1 MSTNVT
7 FKQTNETDTTRGI
20 VKRAAQLAAMLVL
33 QAALL
38 FITAGRVDWIAAW
51 IFLGVYVGTIAF
63 NTLVLLPEHPDL
75 IAERAQPKA
84 NAKNWDKLIS
94 SLTGVAYLLTMI
106 VAGLDVRLGWSSPVA
121 LVVLAIGCLLLM
133 LGNALFSWAMAS
145 NAFFSTLVRIQDE
158 RGHAVASAGPY
169 RWVRHPGYVG
179 WVLMNIG
186 MPLLFGSW
194 WALIPG
200 GLSAGLMVV
209 RTALEDR
216 TLQDELPG
224 YPEYAAQVRYR
235 LLPGVW

>member
-7 FKQTNETDTTRGI
+7 VKQTNETGTTRGI

-51 IFLGVYVGTIAF
+51 IFLGVYVGTIVF

-94 SLTGVAYLLTMI
+94 SVTGVAYLLTMI

-121 LVVLAIGCLLLM
+121 LVVLAIGCSLLM